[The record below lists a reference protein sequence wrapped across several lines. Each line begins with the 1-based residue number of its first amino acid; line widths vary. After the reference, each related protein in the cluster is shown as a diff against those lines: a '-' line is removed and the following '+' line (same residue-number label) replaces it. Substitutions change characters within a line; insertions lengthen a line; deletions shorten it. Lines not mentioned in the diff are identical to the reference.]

1 MMTEAN
7 VEKQFFHYQQL
18 FYAKIEKTDS
28 QKNDNSILGIVR
40 KVNGA
45 TKSQRAQLQKDT
57 AT

>member
-1 MMTEAN
+1 MQKLR
-7 VEKQFFHYQQL
+7 KQIL
-18 FYAKIEKTDS
+18 K
-28 QKNDNSILGIVR
+28 KNDNSILGIVR